1 VFSLI
6 IQIFNKP
13 VYVASHSKIDSWSN
27 IPMQRNDNRFLNQPI
42 HIQTEAK
49 SRVDTWL
56 SKNYKTRPRTFEVNY
71 FFIFIF
77 LDN

>member
-1 VFSLI
+1 
-6 IQIFNKP
+6 
-13 VYVASHSKIDSWSN
+13 
-27 IPMQRNDNRFLNQPI
+27 MQRNDNRFLNQPI

-71 FFIFIF
+71 FFNFIY
-77 LDN
+77 LIN